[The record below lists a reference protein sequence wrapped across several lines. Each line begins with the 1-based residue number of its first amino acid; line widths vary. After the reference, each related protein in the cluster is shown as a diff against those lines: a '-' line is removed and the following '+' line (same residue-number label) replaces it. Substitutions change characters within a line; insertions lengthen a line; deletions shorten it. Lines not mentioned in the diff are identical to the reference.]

1 LQIENGLA
9 MAQPTFRVNKTDAQW
24 RQILTP
30 SQFQVLRQAATE
42 PPYSNPLNK
51 EHRRG
56 TFRCAGCNWPL
67 YASKDKFES
76 HTGWPSFTR
85 PINRQAV
92 ATRSDRSLFM
102 VRTEVMCA
110 NCGGHLGHVFNDGSP
125 PTGLRY
131 CMNGLAMRFF
141 PG

>member
-1 LQIENGLA
+1 
-9 MAQPTFRVNKTDAQW
+9 MAQPLFRVNKTDAQW

-30 SQFQVLRQAATE
+30 AQFRVLRQAGTE
-42 PPYSNPLNK
+42 APYSNILNN

-56 TFRCAGCNWPL
+56 AFKCGGCNWPL

-85 PINRQAV
+85 PINNQAV
-92 ATRSDRSLFM
+92 ATHTDRTLFM
-102 VRTEVMCA
+102 IRTEVLCA
-110 NCGGHLGHVFNDGSP
+110 NCGGHLGHVFNDGP
-125 PTGLRY
+125 APTGKRY
-131 CMNGLAMRFF
+131 CMNGIAMRFY

>member
-1 LQIENGLA
+1 
-9 MAQPTFRVNKTDAQW
+9 MVQPTFRVNKTDAQW

-30 SQFQVLRQAATE
+30 AQFQVLRQAATE
-42 PPYSNPLNK
+42 PPYSSPLNN

-67 YASKDKFES
+67 YSSKDKFES

-92 ATRSDRSLFM
+92 AARSDRSLFM
-102 VRTEVMCA
+102 VRTEVLCA
-110 NCGGHLGHVFNDGSP
+110 NCGGHLGHVFNDGP
-125 PTGLRY
+125 APTGMRY